1 MNQRKTIILLGM
13 LFSLV
18 FALFYHVLFT
28 FVLQETEQE
37 TRVLFVNQVGLYEQD
52 KSIQSMQKKLEA
64 NGIASYTMKQQDVT
78 AVICGVSTREE
89 ENAEVQ
95 EKLKELK
102 YSYITKK
109 ITVENS
115 EIITYID
122 EKDYEQALER
132 IGNES

>member
-18 FALFYHVLFT
+18 FALFYQVLFT

-78 AVICGVSTREE
+78 AVICGVSTQEE

>member
-18 FALFYHVLFT
+18 FAFFYNVLFT

-37 TRVLFVNQVGLYEQD
+37 SRVLFVNQVGLYEKD
-52 KSIQSMQKKLEA
+52 KSIQSMQKKLEES
-64 NGIASYTMKQQDVT
+64 GIESYTMKQQDVT
-78 AVICGVSTREE
+78 AVVCGVSTQEE
-89 ENAEVQ
+89 ENTEIQ

-109 ITVENS
+109 ITVENA
-115 EIITYID
+115 EIIAYID
-122 EKDYEQALER
+122 EKNYEQALER